1 MKQTQNKMKTIKDIQ
16 FTTDEITQIV
26 RTSML
31 FNEEPCT
38 YGPGRLVHWLIK
50 DKGEVVVHYDTN
62 EVQLVD
68 FTGTMLD
75 YCCIEGIYKGMEVGD
90 YFTEK

>member
-1 MKQTQNKMKTIKDIQ
+1 MKQMTYTPDQM
-16 FTTDEITQIV
+16 TQIV

-31 FNEEPCT
+31 FNEEPIT
-38 YGPGRLVHWLIK
+38 YGPGKLVHWLIK
-50 DKGEVVVHYDTN
+50 DKGEVIVNYDNN
-62 EVQLVD
+62 EVQMVD

-75 YCCIEGIYKGMEVGD
+75 YCCVEGIFKGMEVND